1 MVKLNRRL
9 KLLILVVVFAT
20 LGWFCLQPPLTINI
34 AGIYMEP
41 PSKHHKFTPTELND
55 FLTVW
60 YQINQTK
67 YLKKKLERIP
77 LQNADSYPWV
87 IVRWL
92 KLKRWNTQRF
102 FYDEQRLKD
111 ILNCVNLKMNLNANI
126 QASKRTN
133 IDLKDLVMHQEESM
147 QACLFDEEEINLV
160 ESNREQIIS
169 VFID

>member
-9 KLLILVVVFAT
+9 NLLILVVVFVT
-20 LGWFCLQPPLTINI
+20 VGWFCMQPVLKDNTT
-34 AGIYMEP
+34 GIYMEP

-55 FLTVW
+55 FLTLW
-60 YQINQTK
+60 HQISQTR

-77 LQNADSYPWV
+77 LQNEESYPWV

-92 KLKRWNTQRF
+92 KLKGWIAERF

-126 QASKRTN
+126 EASQKAN
-133 IDLKDLVMHQEESM
+133 INLKDLLLHQKEGM

-169 VFID
+169 VFVD